1 MNSYFPQDPLERKRV
16 RRALI
21 INLLIAV
28 PVFFVSVFAIYD
40 AGEVSI
46 RQGSNIVIAFVSLIL
61 VWRKQFEISGLLLL
75 SIFLQN
81 ILFSVSRS
89 EGIAIIGIVIFTL
102 LGVGLISQTFR
113 KNWYAVGYSLIGVVA
128 LGIFVFDLFYP
139 NQRRS
144 PGITGLIVSS
154 SFLGIIAIIYVF
166 FVIRNFRD
174 YSLQAKFIS
183 TVSFLIGI
191 SVIVSTA
198 AVSLIVSQTALE
210 QAGSTI
216 QSFSDSTARTVLF
229 SVDQDIEILKLLKE
243 NPFVLSDLQDNN
255 GSYGASSETAIRSEL
270 EEIQSSWVD
279 SPGFQ
284 KIFIQQQESKAFLE
298 GSIQNFSQTLQTVA
312 VLDKYG
318 AVAASSQLIPRFY
331 YGDESWWQT
340 LEEEGSYITLL
351 PDDGESFADGTHPYV
366 SAAVASLRTVN
377 GGPYL
382 LYAEGIYDPQTNEF
396 LGAMIGRSY
405 LTSYG
410 PLFKPSVDNELYSEI
425 DFFFNDQLKVNYT
438 GNGQMTVDVS
448 QSEATLADYQSQFT
462 GGSYG
467 VLEEDGIQQLFTLAS
482 LTSEENQLTI
492 PDFDW
497 QLVLLQ
503 EEEIALGSS
512 QTQRQAQV
520 LIGALVL
527 IVSIGVAIVLGRII
541 STPILNLSEAALAVT
556 EGDLSRRVDIASQ
569 DEFGRLGATFNQ
581 MADRVQNSLGQLE
594 IRVAERTQALEA
606 SSRISRQIST
616 ILNREELLEAI
627 VRELKSDFDYYH
639 VHIYIINEAKDRL
652 MMSYGSGEVG
662 QILKERGHSL
672 ALNQGLVGRAASSNL
687 SVLVPDVRQNPNWTP
702 NDLLPDTKAELAVPI
717 AFRDEV
723 LGVIDIQDNEVH
735 GLSIADRSLIE
746 SIAGP
751 LAASLRNADF
761 YQEAQ
766 ARARHEGTINTIRQR
781 ILQTRDV
788 NNAIKIAARELAQ
801 ATNGKVAVRL
811 ASKPGHN
818 GNGNQQSEIDSA

>member
-1 MNSYFPQDPLERKRV
+1 MNSYFPQDLLERKRI

-28 PVFFVSVFAIYD
+28 PVFFVSIYAIFD

-46 RQGSNIVIAFVSLIL
+46 RQGANIVIAFVSLIL

-75 SIFLQN
+75 SIFVQN
-81 ILFSVSRS
+81 ILYSVSRS
-89 EGIAIIGIVIFTL
+89 EGIAIVGIVIFVL

-113 KNWYAVGYSLIGVVA
+113 NHWFPAGYSLIGLA
-128 LGIFVFDLFYP
+128 SLGIFVFDLFYP
-139 NQRRS
+139 YQRRS
-144 PGITGLIVSS
+144 PGITGLIVSG
-154 SFLGIIAIIYVF
+154 SFLGIIAIIYAF
-166 FVIRNFRD
+166 FVIRNFRN
-174 YSLQAKFIS
+174 YSLQSKFIS
-183 TVSFLIGI
+183 TVSFLIGV

-198 AVSLIVSQTALE
+198 AVSLIVSQTALD
-210 QAGSTI
+210 QAGRTI
-216 QSFSDSTARTVLF
+216 QSFSDATSRTILF
-229 SVDQDIEILKLLKE
+229 SVEQNKEVLNLLKE
-243 NPFVLSDLQDNN
+243 NPFVLADLQDNN
-255 GSYGASSETAIRSEL
+255 GSYGASSETEVRGEL
-270 EEIQSSWVD
+270 EEIQSNWVD

-284 KIFIQQQESKAFLE
+284 KIFIQQQESNAFIE
-298 GSIQNFSQTLQTVA
+298 GSLQNFSQTLQTIA

-331 YGDESWWQT
+331 YGNESWWEDLQR
-340 LEEEGSYITLL
+340 EGSYIALA
-351 PDDGESFADGTHPYV
+351 PDDAESFANGTHPYV
-366 SAAVASLRTVN
+366 SAPVAPLQKVN

-382 LYAEGIYDPQTNEF
+382 LYAEGIYDPRTNEF

-410 PLFKPSVDNELYSEI
+410 PLFEPSVDNELYSEV
-425 DFFFNDQLKVNYT
+425 DFFFNDQLKINYT
-438 GNGQMTVDVS
+438 DNGQMTVDARQAEV
-448 QSEATLADYQSQFT
+448 TLADYQSEFT
-462 GGSYG
+462 DGRYG
-467 VLEEDGIQQLFTLAS
+467 VLEEDGLQQLFTLIS
-482 LTSEENQLTI
+482 LTSEENQFTT

-497 QLVLLQ
+497 QLVLVQ
-503 EEEIALGSS
+503 DEQIALGSS

-527 IVSIGVAIVLGRII
+527 IVSILVAVALGRII
-541 STPILNLSEAALAVT
+541 STPILDLRDAAVAVT
-556 EGDLSRRVDIASQ
+556 EGDFGRRVDIAAR
-569 DEFGRLGATFNQ
+569 DEFGRLGTTFNQ
-581 MADRVQNSLGQLE
+581 MAQQVQTSLGQLE
-594 IRVAERTQALEA
+594 NRVAERTQALEA

-616 ILNREELLEAI
+616 ILNRQELLEAI

-639 VHIYIINEAKDRL
+639 VHIYTMNETKDRL

-766 ARARHEGTINTIRQR
+766 ARAQHEGTINTIRQR
-781 ILQTRDV
+781 ILQTRNV
-788 NNAIKIAARELAQ
+788 NNALKIAARELAQ

-811 ASKPGHN
+811 SSEGEQNGSSK
-818 GNGNQQSEIDSA
+818 QD